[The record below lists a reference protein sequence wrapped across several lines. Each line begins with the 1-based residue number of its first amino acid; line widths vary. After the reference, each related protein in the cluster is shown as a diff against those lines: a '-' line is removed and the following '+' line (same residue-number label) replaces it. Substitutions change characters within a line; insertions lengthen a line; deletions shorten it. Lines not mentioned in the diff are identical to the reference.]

1 MSTLEEA
8 ICGIVFGGVARV
20 AQVLYTCLQTQ
31 TRVDGQYIYG
41 KAFAQPTPAVPC
53 VAHGAHSSHRTLTL
67 TLPGTRTAPGTR
79 SSRRTLTLT
88 LTLAPGTG
96 SSRRSTG
103 SCKQGIPAWYR
114 WILQASANVVCN
126 VREAFGGAARN
137 RQTQHAAD
145 SQLIA
150 LFPSQNTATLSSV
163 TR

>member
-1 MSTLEEA
+1 MSTLAEN
-8 ICGIVFGGVARV
+8 ICGIVFGGVVRV
-20 AQVLYTCLQTQ
+20 AQVLYTCLHTQ
-31 TRVDGQYIYG
+31 TRMDGQYIYG
-41 KAFAQPTPAVPC
+41 KAFAQPTPPVPC
-53 VAHGAHSSHRTLTL
+53 VARGTHSSHRTLTL
-67 TLPGTRTAPGTR
+67 PRTRTAPGTR
-79 SSRRTLTLT
+79 SSRRTLT

-103 SCKQGIPAWYR
+103 SCKQGTPAWYR

-126 VREAFGGAARN
+126 LREAFGGAARK

-145 SQLIA
+145 SQLNA